1 MPHDFA
7 RTPAEA
13 ARKAGLG
20 HPPAKV
26 EHDAREQPRAT
37 EHSRRRGGTE
47 RWRSRAR
54 ATNRSDGTASRFEN
68 ANRTHDGG
76 PTHVQPGNRTG
87 TIEALH
93 RPRRARTTRVRSL
106 VENGDMVVARLED
119 QVTLKRYVRKDERRI
134 ELHPESTNP
143 DHRPIRIDFKLDP
156 FEIAG
161 VAVGAL
167 IGDGFNRPSYEDWP
181 A

>member
-1 MPHDFA
+1 M
-7 RTPAEA
+7 
-13 ARKAGLG
+13 
-20 HPPAKV
+20 
-26 EHDAREQPRAT
+26 
-37 EHSRRRGGTE
+37 
-47 RWRSRAR
+47 
-54 ATNRSDGTASRFEN
+54 
-68 ANRTHDGG
+68 
-76 PTHVQPGNRTG
+76 
-87 TIEALH
+87 
-93 RPRRARTTRVRSL
+93 RSL

-119 QVTLKRYVRKDERRI
+119 QVTLERYVRKDERRI